1 MKARRVVVVGGGI
14 TGLTAA
20 YRLLKAGRD
29 RGGAPIAVTLIES
42 RARLG
47 GNIVTERRDGLV
59 LDGGPDS
66 FVVARPQ
73 ASVLCKDLGL
83 GDRLIPTT
91 EKNRKVYIRRG
102 GVLRPMPEG
111 LVLAIP
117 SRVMPLARS
126 GLFSLPGLAR
136 MGLDL
141 VLPRR
146 DEREGDES
154 VGHFIRRR
162 LGSEALERLAEP
174 LLGGIYA
181 GNVDALSLRAT
192 FPQLLEMER
201 EHRSLIRGAI
211 AQKAARAAPPGKPA
225 PSMFY
230 SLLGGMGEL
239 VDALGRA
246 VAEAG
251 GTVRSGA
258 EVEAIGTG
266 GDGDERARLRVQVRG
281 DAESIPADDVI
292 LCTPAFVAAAALDGL
307 DRELAAVL
315 LQIPY
320 VSTAT
325 VIAGYARV
333 DVPHPLDASGL
344 IIPKGE
350 KRGALAATFVTSKWV
365 GRAPADMA
373 LIRIFVGGHR
383 DPHALTQT
391 DEELCAL
398 ARRELDALLGVRA
411 RPHFARVFR
420 YDRANAQPVIGH
432 PERVKRIRSLAAA
445 HPGLRLAGAAF
456 DGVGI
461 PDCVRQADEAA
472 AAIAG
477 SALTS

>member
-1 MKARRVVVVGGGI
+1 MTPRRVVVVGGGI

-29 RGGAPIAVTLIES
+29 RGGAPFAVTLLES

-47 GNIVTERRDGLV
+47 GNIVTERRDGMV

-66 FVVARPQ
+66 FVAARPH
-73 ASVLCKDLGL
+73 AATLCKDLGL

-91 EKNRKVYIRRG
+91 EKNRKVYIRRRG
-102 GVLRPMPEG
+102 SLRPLPEG
-111 LVLAIP
+111 LVLAVP
-117 SRVMPLARS
+117 SRVWPLAKS
-126 GLFSLPGLAR
+126 GLFSLPGLIR

-141 VLPRR
+141 FLPRR
-146 DEREGDES
+146 DDGEGDES

-162 LGSEALERLAEP
+162 LGDEALERLAEP

-201 EHRSLIRGAI
+201 KHRSLILAAM
-211 AQKAARAAPPGKPA
+211 AQKAAHPPVKGKAA
-225 PSMFY
+225 PSMFL

-239 VDALGRA
+239 VDALARA

-251 GTVRSGA
+251 GTVRTGA
-258 EVEAIGTG
+258 EVAAVAEG
-266 GDGDERARLRVQVRG
+266 GEGARLRVQVKG
-281 DAESIPADDVI
+281 DAEAMPADDVI
-292 LCTPAFVAAAALDGL
+292 VCTPAFVAADALDGL
-307 DRELAAVL
+307 EPDLSAVL
-315 LQIPY
+315 REIPY

-325 VIAGYARV
+325 IIAGYPRV

-344 IIPKGE
+344 IIPKSE
-350 KRGALAATFVTSKWV
+350 KRGALAATFVTSKWA
-365 GRAPADMA
+365 GRAPNDMA

-383 DPHALTQT
+383 DPDALAQS
-391 DEELCAL
+391 DEDLCAL
-398 ARRELDALLGVRA
+398 ARRELEALVGVRA

-420 YDRANAQPVIGH
+420 YERANAQPVVGH
-432 PERVKRIRSLAAA
+432 AERLARIRRLAGK

-461 PDCVRQADEAA
+461 PDCVRQAEEAA
-472 AAIAG
+472 SAVVG
-477 SALTS
+477 STLA